1 MAYLALSNC
10 RTGAARRRAGD
21 RENAHSAGVTASRA
35 CKRPSAPRRT
45 GKGPL
50 GPGAFYRPA
59 PDASSSRLRTLQHGR
74 HPAGTTHAVGH
85 RVAESGLVGHNGSVS
100 DQLLHVLPVDDP
112 RRPAIRRAVFGTL
125 WASAFFLLFAATKE
139 VKPLYSH
146 APWLNDPYDTVLS
159 FTMFFVPLI
168 VVCVLVQVN
177 LCRRAEPLLASRVAA
192 VLRGCRVAVGAIAIE
207 LLSGW
212 VALALEANRS
222 QWTGAA
228 TGVGISL
235 LLLTSLVTM
244 KVSVD
249 LLRVP
254 HLPKMSHVSGA
265 EPADWLA
272 DAVKVVKRES
282 HRLGPL
288 EEAALVGLAWSEE
301 NLVREVRRHPVVAAA
316 VTSGTFGV
324 VVLGWQG
331 YREGHFLSVTLLA
344 MGLGFC
350 AMFAFLV
357 SAGSYFGLVR
367 STQPSYGL
375 QRQAVDASV
384 IACTAAVVTLAFRNY
399 LFWMIGSTAAA
410 AGPQQFATLVGSA
423 AVLAFGVAL
432 SVEVL
437 LRSHARSTL

>member
-1 MAYLALSNC
+1 M
-10 RTGAARRRAGD
+10 
-21 RENAHSAGVTASRA
+21 
-35 CKRPSAPRRT
+35 
-45 GKGPL
+45 
-50 GPGAFYRPA
+50 
-59 PDASSSRLRTLQHGR
+59 
-74 HPAGTTHAVGH
+74 
-85 RVAESGLVGHNGSVS
+85 SVS
-100 DQLLHVLPVDDP
+100 YQSFNALPVDDP
-112 RRPAIRRAVFGTL
+112 RRPTIRRAVLGTL

-168 VVCVLVQVN
+168 VVCVLVQVH
-177 LCRRAEPLLASRVAA
+177 LCRRAEPLLASRVMA
-192 VLRGCRVAVGAIAIE
+192 VLRGCRVAVGAITIE

-212 VALALEANRS
+212 IALALQANRS
-222 QWTGAA
+222 HWTPLA
-228 TGVGISL
+228 TGIGISL
-235 LLLTSLVTM
+235 LLLTSLVTV

-254 HLPKMSHVSGA
+254 RLPKISPVPAA
-265 EPADWLA
+265 EPADWLG

-288 EEAALVGLAWSEE
+288 ERVALLGLAWSED
-301 NLVREVRRHPVVAAA
+301 NLVREVRRHPVVAATI
-316 VTSGTFGV
+316 TSGAFGV

-331 YREGHFLSVTLLA
+331 YREDYFWSVTLLA
-344 MGLGFC
+344 VGLGSC

-384 IACTAAVVTLAFRNY
+384 IACTAAIVTLAFRNY
-399 LFWMIGSTAAA
+399 LFWMIGSSPAA

-423 AVLAFGVAL
+423 TALSFGVAL
-432 SVEVL
+432 GIEAL
-437 LRSHARSTL
+437 LRSHARSTF